1 MVCKSSFA
9 DRIKQG
15 FDEMLRK
22 LAETAVNR
30 GSVITEPRTVGVQG
44 SMSTSQLPSSG
55 SSAMTALFSA
65 HGSTVILREIKSV
78 RFNPAF
84 LRRLLVLCFLVRQEL
99 QQHLA
104 PLFVRRFGKQP
115 PIELDVLSMD
125 ESFHLRLV
133 AKH

>member
-1 MVCKSSFA
+1 
-9 DRIKQG
+9 
-15 FDEMLRK
+15 
-22 LAETAVNR
+22 
-30 GSVITEPRTVGVQG
+30 
-44 SMSTSQLPSSG
+44 
-55 SSAMTALFSA
+55 MTALFSA
-65 HGSTVILREIKSV
+65 HGSTVILRKIKGV

-84 LRRLLVLCFLVRQEL
+84 LRRLLVLFFLVRQEL